1 MNKIDL
7 DTYKLYC
14 KYKGQAQWEED
25 QTAKPKDVPMNIG
38 NDFEIL
44 GTISNNLFMIK
55 SGLYSSKLTEEMKK
69 EIQELK
75 ENITDEVYRYLE
87 RDEKIFP
94 EPKRHFL
101 LRIFK

>member
-1 MNKIDL
+1 
-7 DTYKLYC
+7 
-14 KYKGQAQWEED
+14 
-25 QTAKPKDVPMNIG
+25 
-38 NDFEIL
+38 
-44 GTISNNLFMIK
+44 MIK

-69 EIQELK
+69 EILELK
-75 ENITDEVYRYLE
+75 KNITDEVYRYLE